1 MDTILEQLRKNH
13 MAAQVS
19 GEDVPAG
26 SDRKPR
32 EKDQEEAPKLR
43 GRYRCRVC
51 GYIFDEAEEGKPFS
65 TLTECPLCHV
75 SPGGF
80 MQIR

>member
-1 MDTILEQLRKNH
+1 MDTILEQLRKTNMSNH
-13 MAAQVS
+13 ISEGNKENKGDEASSPNGKEKAQL
-19 GEDVPAG
+19 
-26 SDRKPR
+26 K
-32 EKDQEEAPKLR
+32 

-51 GYIFDEAEEGKPFS
+51 GYIFDEAEEGRPFS

-80 MQIR
+80 QQIR

>member
-1 MDTILEQLRKNH
+1 MDTILEQLRKTNMSNH
-13 MAAQVS
+13 IFEEDKGSKKDEVSSPKGEEKAQL
-19 GEDVPAG
+19 
-26 SDRKPR
+26 K
-32 EKDQEEAPKLR
+32 

-51 GYIFDEAEEGKPFS
+51 GYIFDEAEEGRPFS

-80 MQIR
+80 QQIR

>member
-1 MDTILEQLRKNH
+1 MDTILEQLRKTNMSH
-13 MAAQVS
+13 HIS
-19 GEDVPAG
+19 EEDKGSKKDTASSPNPEEKVPL
-26 SDRKPR
+26 K
-32 EKDQEEAPKLR
+32 

-51 GYIFDEAEEGKPFS
+51 GYIFDEAEEGRPFS

-80 MQIR
+80 QQIR

>member
-1 MDTILEQLRKNH
+1 MDTILEQLRKTNMSNH
-13 MAAQVS
+13 IS
-19 GEDVPAG
+19 EEDKG
-26 SDRKPR
+26 SKGDEASLSK
-32 EKDQEEAPKLR
+32 QEEKAQLK

-51 GYIFDEAEEGKPFS
+51 GYIFDEAEEGRPFS

-80 MQIR
+80 QQIR